1 MKKDNSLENI
11 DNGNDILAGLSHND
25 DQELVALGY
34 QPSFKR
40 EFSSLAT
47 VCFFFLESRFF
58 KQPFIDWCRLVL
70 HSVSWR
76 VPSIVSSNGLI
87 KYHRGFVRVLRRRLT
102 PLCYWEDRH
111 LCVGE
116 IEFDWYQKRSWTL
129 SRLCGV
135 GFSVPVCALHWE
147 QVSQK

>member
-58 KQPFIDWCRLVL
+58 KQPFID
-70 HSVSWR
+70 
-76 VPSIVSSNGLI
+76 
-87 KYHRGFVRVLRRRLT
+87 
-102 PLCYWEDRH
+102 
-111 LCVGE
+111 
-116 IEFDWYQKRSWTL
+116 
-129 SRLCGV
+129 
-135 GFSVPVCALHWE
+135 
-147 QVSQK
+147 